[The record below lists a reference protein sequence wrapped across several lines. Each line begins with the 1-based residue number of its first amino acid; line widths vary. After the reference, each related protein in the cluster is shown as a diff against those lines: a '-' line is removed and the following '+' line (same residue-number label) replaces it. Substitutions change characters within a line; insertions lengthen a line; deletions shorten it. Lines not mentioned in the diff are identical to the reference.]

1 MLDIKFIRE
10 NLEKVREGILKKG
23 SKVDVQKIL
32 SLDKERRELV
42 KKIDDLRS
50 RQKGFS
56 GKSDE
61 AAQVKIAIQ
70 ELETKL
76 KHIEAKFSKA
86 MYELP
91 NLPLPDVPF
100 GKDERDNVVLREV
113 GEKRNFG
120 WEPRNY
126 LELAESLDLID
137 VGRAAKVSGSRFGYL
152 KREAALLEFALV
164 NFALETAVNDGFIP
178 IVPPVMIKPEA
189 MRGMGYIDT
198 DSDVA
203 ERYFFEKDKL
213 FLVGTSE
220 QAIGPMHSDEI
231 FSEDELPKRY
241 IGFSSCF
248 REEAGSYGKDTKG
261 ILRVHQFDKVE
272 MFSFTRPEDSKKEH
286 ELILGLEE
294 KLMQLLKIPYRVVA
308 LSTGDLSRPSAATYD
323 IESFM
328 PGQGEYR
335 ETHSSSNCTD
345 FQARR
350 LNIKYKLKT
359 QNAKFKT
366 DFVHTL
372 NGTAFAIGRTIIA
385 ILENYQ
391 EKDGFLKIPEV
402 LQKYVGFDVIKR

>member
-335 ETHSSSNCTD
+335 ETHSSSNCSD